1 MIEISESAA
10 NRIKDMIA
18 GEETGNMFLRL
29 GVNPGGCSGFSYSM
43 GLDDQESD
51 EDVYMDIQGIKVVI
65 AKESVRYLNGLE
77 IDFQESGMSGGFTI
91 HNPNAIASCGCGQSF
106 RMRDEEGRPEVCD

>member
-10 NRIKDMIA
+10 KRIKNMLD
-18 GEETGNMFLRL
+18 EQETGNMFLRL